1 MRRDR
6 DLVDLS
12 VDEVLKKDVFVSLV
26 VDCPGESHQAALR
39 TDLEIGHLL
48 IALGEGYLV
57 LSAC

>member
-1 MRRDR
+1 M
-6 DLVDLS
+6 VDLS